1 VKITSWNVNGIRA
14 ALNKGLLD
22 YIMSCDSDIICLQE
36 TKATPEQLK
45 EEFRNKIHHYHVIWN
60 SAQRSGYSG
69 VATLYRIE
77 PQEVVFGLGNAEFD
91 QEGRVIRTRYDDFIL
106 YNIYFP
112 NGQKDDERLKFKLDF
127 YAYLLDQCDYLHSKG
142 ENIIIC
148 GDFNTAHKE
157 IDLRN
162 PKENENYS
170 GFLPIERAWID
181 KYLEHGF
188 VDIFRYLYP
197 DKIQYTWWTYRF
209 NARKRNIGWRIDYFL
224 ISEKLIPKVKD
235 IVILDMIEGSDHCPV
250 ELIIN

>member
-1 VKITSWNVNGIRA
+1 
-14 ALNKGLLD
+14 
-22 YIMSCDSDIICLQE
+22 
-36 TKATPEQLK
+36 
-45 EEFRNKIHHYHVIWN
+45 
-60 SAQRSGYSG
+60 
-69 VATLYRIE
+69 
-77 PQEVVFGLGNAEFD
+77 
-91 QEGRVIRTRYDDFIL
+91 
-106 YNIYFP
+106 
-112 NGQKDDERLKFKLDF
+112 
-127 YAYLLDQCDYLHSKG
+127 
-142 ENIIIC
+142 
-148 GDFNTAHKE
+148 
-157 IDLRN
+157 LRN